1 MRPLIISALVC
12 GFLALHP
19 PAVSAAAPRH
29 ETKDRH
35 DKRMAWFR
43 EARFGM
49 FIHWGL
55 YAIPAGE
62 WKGKPVAGA
71 AEWLMNS
78 ARVPVS
84 DYQPLRER
92 FNPVKF
98 DADSWARLARR
109 AGMKYVVIT
118 SKHHDGFCLW
128 PTDQT
133 DFNVANTPYGKD
145 ILAQLSAACR
155 KEGLKFATYFSIMDW
170 THPDYLPRR
179 PWDPRPG
186 VPANFDRF
194 RQVLKSELTEIITN
208 YDPAIL
214 WFDGEW
220 EETWTTEMGTD
231 LYRHV
236 RDLKPDIITNNRL
249 GKARYLGGASA
260 GKDSVGDY
268 GTPEQ
273 EIPAGGLPG
282 ADWESCM
289 TMNDTWGYSRFDHNW
304 KSSTT
309 LIRNLVN
316 CASKGGNYLLNV
328 GPTAEGY
335 IPAESII
342 RLNEVGRWMD
352 INGDSIYGTS
362 ASPFPKPLP
371 WGAVTRKPGKLYLHV
386 WSPEGQ
392 SVVLPGLKNKMGRA
406 FLLSDPSREF
416 KVTRIAEGA
425 RLSLPEALPDKS
437 DTVIV
442 LEIEGQAKVA
452 PQPPISSN
460 ADGSFVLNA
469 LDARADS
476 PARYE
481 EDKRAIGYWT
491 DSRATVSWTVEFK
504 TKGAYTVTVEQAVHP
519 DTEGAEYSVEVDGA
533 SLTGKTRATDH
544 WNDFRTV
551 DLGTIRIARA
561 GRHIVSVRPTLMPG
575 FAVMNLRT
583 VRLIPEQ

>member
-133 DFNVANTPYGKD
+133 DYNVANTPYGKD

-220 EETWTTEMGTD
+220 EETWTTEM
-231 LYRHV
+231 
-236 RDLKPDIITNNRL
+236 
-249 GKARYLGGASA
+249 
-260 GKDSVGDY
+260 
-268 GTPEQ
+268 
-273 EIPAGGLPG
+273 
-282 ADWESCM
+282 
-289 TMNDTWGYSRFDHNW
+289 
-304 KSSTT
+304 
-309 LIRNLVN
+309 
-316 CASKGGNYLLNV
+316 
-328 GPTAEGY
+328 
-335 IPAESII
+335 
-342 RLNEVGRWMD
+342 
-352 INGDSIYGTS
+352 
-362 ASPFPKPLP
+362 
-371 WGAVTRKPGKLYLHV
+371 
-386 WSPEGQ
+386 
-392 SVVLPGLKNKMGRA
+392 
-406 FLLSDPSREF
+406 
-416 KVTRIAEGA
+416 
-425 RLSLPEALPDKS
+425 
-437 DTVIV
+437 
-442 LEIEGQAKVA
+442 
-452 PQPPISSN
+452 
-460 ADGSFVLNA
+460 
-469 LDARADS
+469 
-476 PARYE
+476 
-481 EDKRAIGYWT
+481 
-491 DSRATVSWTVEFK
+491 
-504 TKGAYTVTVEQAVHP
+504 
-519 DTEGAEYSVEVDGA
+519 
-533 SLTGKTRATDH
+533 
-544 WNDFRTV
+544 
-551 DLGTIRIARA
+551 
-561 GRHIVSVRPTLMPG
+561 
-575 FAVMNLRT
+575 
-583 VRLIPEQ
+583 